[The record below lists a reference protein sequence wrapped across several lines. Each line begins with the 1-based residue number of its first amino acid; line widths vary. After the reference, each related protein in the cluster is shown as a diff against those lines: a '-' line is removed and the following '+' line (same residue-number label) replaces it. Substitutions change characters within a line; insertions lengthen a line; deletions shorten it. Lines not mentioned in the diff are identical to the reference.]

1 MMSEPNRQSA
11 PPQGAPAG
19 ASSGRSIATGGTPI
33 LEIDRLTT
41 KFHTARGTF
50 KAVDDVSL
58 YVRSGETLGVVG
70 ESGCGK
76 SVTALSV
83 LKLVPSPPGDIAGGE
98 VRYKGENLLD
108 KSAYEMEDI
117 RGNDISMIFQEPLT
131 ALNPVFT
138 VGFQLVEGL
147 VRHKDIERSE
157 ARERA
162 EEMLSK
168 VGIPDPKTRM
178 RQYPHQLSGGMR
190 QRVMI
195 AMALACE
202 PQLLIADEPTTALD
216 VTIQAQILD
225 LLRRLRD
232 ETGTAI
238 MMITHDLGVIA
249 EMADRVAVMYA
260 GEVVETAPV
269 GELFKKTSHPYS
281 LGLIDSLPKLTGA
294 RGRLRTISGMVPS
307 LAKLPDGCRFAPRCR
322 FATDQCRVHK
332 PKLRPIEEDS
342 ESGIDHKA
350 RCWYAEDARRERT
363 NQRGNRNE

>member
-1 MMSEPNRQSA
+1 MAATNR
-11 PPQGAPAG
+11 PDTT
-19 ASSGRSIATGGTPI
+19 SGTAVREYYDESVAPI

-41 KFHTARGTF
+41 KFHTSGGTF

-58 YVRSGETLGVVG
+58 HVRSGETLGVVG

-76 SVTALSV
+76 SVTALSI
-83 LKLVPSPPGDIAGGE
+83 LRLVPSPPGDIAGGE
-98 VRYKGENLLD
+98 IRFQGENLLE
-108 KSAYEMEDI
+108 KSVREMEDI
-117 RGNDISMIFQEPLT
+117 RGNHISMIFQEPLT
-131 ALNPVFT
+131 ALNPVFS
-138 VGFQLVEGL
+138 VEFQLVEGIS
-147 VRHKDIERSE
+147 RHRQIERQE

-162 EEMLSK
+162 LDMLNK
-168 VGIPDPKTRM
+168 VGIPDAKTRL
-178 RQYPHQLSGGMR
+178 RAYPHELSGGMR

-202 PQLLIADEPTTALD
+202 PKLLIADEPTTALD

-269 GELFKKTSHPYS
+269 RDIFRNTSHPYS
-281 LGLIDSLPKLTGA
+281 LGLLDSLPKMTGQ

-307 LAKLPDGCRFAPRCR
+307 LAKLPGGCRFAPRCR
-322 FATDQCRVHK
+322 FATDRCRKEK
-332 PKLRPIEEDS
+332 PSLVQLPED
-342 ESGIDHKA
+342 ERRGVIHQA
-350 RCWYAEDARRERT
+350 RCFYAE
-363 NQRGNRNE
+363 QVRNERKDER